1 MKYLFVALVSSLLA
15 LSLAKTID
23 INELCHKPETRL
35 KVAEELGQHLEK
47 FLTTG
52 LKRQNEE
59 CNTTKCR
66 VEVLIAFG
74 QHIRKFFLPGG
85 IGNCRTVVM
94 RDYVIHFAKFFNLPI
109 PPQEIA
115 SWVEDPSSIPKSL
128 HLLFAT
134 NSKAIGQDKCNRMH
148 VLIDVQAHVLK
159 FFFPTQLQMSNIRS
173 GECETPECR
182 EDLYETFEAHM
193 KKLFSLPTECQKKV
207 MQDLIV
213 HNQKFVMQA

>member
-15 LSLAKTID
+15 LSLAKTIAKD
-23 INELCHKPETRL
+23 EDCHKPEARL
-35 KVAEELGQHLEK
+35 RVAMEFGQHLEK

-74 QHIRKFFLPGG
+74 QHIRKFFLPEGV
-85 IGNCRTVVM
+85 GNCRRVVM
-94 RDYVIHFAKFFNLPI
+94 RDYAIHLTKFFDLAI

-115 SWVEDPSSIPKSL
+115 SWIEDPSSIPKSL

-134 NSKAIGQDKCNRMH
+134 NSKAIGQEKCNRIH

-182 EDLYETFEAHM
+182 TDLYETFEAHM
-193 KKLFSLPTECQKKV
+193 QKLLSTECQKKV
-207 MQDLIV
+207 IQDFIV
-213 HNQKFVMQA
+213 HSQKFVMQA